1 MRLARLISTLLLL
14 APVHIAAAQGAID
27 STYSSEALRAMVDAV
42 ATANHEPPESLHGY
56 QSHIETESSLI
67 VRDTLGREHSAEVE
81 QFATQAM
88 WKRNGPYSLH
98 VVGYR
103 SQSVGVPYSTLSI
116 VRAWTVPS
124 LYGERLSL
132 GAYFSRARGDDSLV
146 AVHPFAADRD
156 QYYQFSGGDTVAV
169 LRVGGRKI
177 PIARIRA
184 RPRFRGRT
192 RLAAFDGEI
201 DVDADRMQIV
211 RMRGQFVISDE
222 RNPRMGMLA
231 KLAGVVAVAYVEF
244 VNAEV
249 AGKYWLPA
257 FQRTEFQA
265 SIGLLGQNRPIF
277 RLVSTI
283 SDVEVV
289 DTGLVA
295 SDTSLH
301 PTVVIDWAP
310 SDSLDHY
317 AAWNREIGAQTA
329 SVHADDF
336 ADLAPAAWRSDGPP
350 RFDPFPNSI
359 TRVFRFNRV
368 EGLYLGIAPSVEFR
382 SLSPGLSAGVY
393 GGWAFSEQ
401 TARGG
406 AYVTRRLG
414 EEIAS
419 LRAERTLA
427 STNDFGVPL
436 NDDPGFGALIG
447 SVDDN
452 DYVDRRVAAFSLS
465 HIFGSVENALAT
477 ATVDVGSDH
486 SERAHLAHGPFPGAA
501 AFLPN
506 RGSLDGSYA
515 EARGEIE
522 LHPSVTGDYVR
533 PGAGARLS
541 IDAAHGDLTWQRL
554 EAGLSARQYWGPISI
569 AAHADGGMVFGSP
582 LPPQQLFEI
591 GGNETLIGYDF
602 KQFAGDR
609 AALFRSYASYRFNL
623 WQRPRRV
630 WRNYLIPGLS
640 PGIDVSAQGGWTE
653 ISSPTAALA
662 VRQLGVSSDGTPLST
677 ATDGVRATVGAG
689 LTFFSDLVHIGV
701 ARPVDRPA
709 PWRLVIGFG
718 AIF

>member
-1 MRLARLISTLLLL
+1 MRLAWLIPILLLV
-14 APVHIAAAQGAID
+14 APIRSVAAQAAVD
-27 STYSSEALRAMVDAV
+27 STYSSEAVRAMVAAV
-42 ATANHEPPESLHGY
+42 AAANHEPPESLRGY
-56 QSHIETESSLI
+56 RSHIETESSLI
-67 VRDTLGREHSAEVE
+67 LRDTLGREHSAEVE
-81 QFATQAM
+81 QFATQAT
-88 WKRNGPYSLH
+88 WERNGPYSLH

-103 SQSVGVPYSTLSI
+103 SQTVGVPYSTLSI

-132 GAYFSRARGDDSLV
+132 GAYFSHARGDDSLV

-169 LRVGGRKI
+169 LRVGGRQI

-265 SIGLLGQNRPIF
+265 SIGLLGHNRPIF

-283 SDVEVV
+283 SDIEVV
-289 DTGLVA
+289 DTGQVA
-295 SDTSLH
+295 SDTSQH
-301 PTVVIDWAP
+301 AAVVIDWAP
-310 SDSLDHY
+310 SDSLDRY
-317 AAWNREIGAQTA
+317 SAWNREIGAQSA
-329 SVHADDF
+329 SVHSDDF

-350 RFDPFPNSI
+350 RFDAFPNSI

-382 SLSPGLSAGVY
+382 SLAPGLSAGLY

-406 AYVTRRLG
+406 AYVSQRRG
-414 EEIAS
+414 DEIAD
-419 LRAERTLA
+419 LHAERTLA
-427 STNDFGVPL
+427 STNDFGIPL
-436 NDDPGFGALIG
+436 SEDPGFGALIG
-447 SVDDN
+447 SLDDN
-452 DYVDRRVAAFSLS
+452 DYIDRRLAALSLT
-465 HIFGSVENALAT
+465 HIFGMVEKGLAT
-477 ATVDVGSDH
+477 VTVDVGSDQ
-486 SERAHLAHGPFPGAA
+486 SERAHLAHGPLPGAA

-506 RGSLDGSYA
+506 RGSLDGSYT
-515 EARGEIE
+515 EVRGEIE
-522 LHPSVTGDYVR
+522 LHPSVTGDYVQ
-533 PGAGARLS
+533 PGLGARLS
-541 IDAAHGDLTWQRL
+541 VDAARGDLTWQRL
-554 EAGLSARQYWGPISI
+554 EASLSARRYLGPVSI
-569 AAHADGGMVFGSP
+569 AAHADGGMVFGSR

-630 WRNYLIPGLS
+630 WRDYLIPGLS
-640 PGIDVSAQGGWTE
+640 PGIGLSAEGGWAE
-653 ISSPTAALA
+653 ISSPAGALA
-662 VRQLGVSSDGTPLST
+662 VRELGLRPDGTPVST

-689 LTFFSDLVHIGV
+689 LTFFSDLLHVGV
-701 ARPVDRPA
+701 ARPVDRA
-709 PWRLVIGFG
+709 ARWRLVFGFG

>member
-1 MRLARLISTLLLL
+1 M
-14 APVHIAAAQGAID
+14 
-27 STYSSEALRAMVDAV
+27 
-42 ATANHEPPESLHGY
+42 
-56 QSHIETESSLI
+56 
-67 VRDTLGREHSAEVE
+67 
-81 QFATQAM
+81 
-88 WKRNGPYSLH
+88 
-98 VVGYR
+98 
-103 SQSVGVPYSTLSI
+103 PYSTLSM

-132 GAYFSRARGDDSLV
+132 GAYFARARGDDSLV

-156 QYYQFSGGDTVAV
+156 EYYQFSGGDTVAV
-169 LRVGGRKI
+169 LRVGGRQI

-184 RPRFRGRT
+184 RPRFKGRT

-201 DVDADRMQIV
+201 DVDAERMQIV

-265 SIGLLGQNRPIF
+265 SIALLGQNRPVF

-295 SDTSLH
+295 SDTVQH
-301 PTVVIDWAP
+301 PAVVIDWAP
-310 SDSLDHY
+310 SDSLDRY
-317 AAWNREIGAQTA
+317 TAWNREIGAQTA
-329 SVHADDF
+329 SVHSDDF
-336 ADLAPAAWRSDGPP
+336 SDLAPAAWRSDGPP

-368 EGLYLGIAPSVEFR
+368 EGLYLGVAPSVEFR
-382 SLSPGLSAGVY
+382 SLAPGLSAGVY

-406 AYVTRRLG
+406 AYVTRRSG
-414 EEIAS
+414 EEISS

-436 NDDPGFGALIG
+436 SDDPGFGALIG
-447 SVDDN
+447 SLDDN
-452 DYVDRRVAAFSLS
+452 DYVDRRLAALSLT
-465 HIFGSVENALAT
+465 HIFGNIENALAT
-477 ATVDVGSDH
+477 ATLDVGNDR
-486 SERAHLAHGPFPGAA
+486 SERAHLAHGPLPGAA
-501 AFLPN
+501 AFPPN

-522 LHPSVTGDYVR
+522 LHPSVTGDYVL
-533 PGAGARLS
+533 PGVGARLS
-541 IDAAHGDLTWQRL
+541 IDAARGDLTWQRI
-554 EAGLSARQYWGPISI
+554 EGSLSARRYWGPVSI

-602 KQFAGDR
+602 KQFAGNR
-609 AALFRSYASYRFNL
+609 AALFRSYASYRFHL

-630 WRNYLIPGLS
+630 WRSFLIPGLS
-640 PGIDVSAQGGWTE
+640 PGIGMSVEGGWTG
-653 ISSPTAALA
+653 ISSATAALA
-662 VRQLGVSSDGTPLST
+662 VRQLGLGPDGAPLST
-677 ATDGVRATVGAG
+677 ATRGVRATVGTG

-701 ARPVDRPA
+701 ARPVDHPA
-709 PWRLVIGFG
+709 HLRFVLGLG